1 MSRSMRALTRVLLS
15 LLVAT
20 LAALT
25 APGAAQASST
35 SYAPAVSRPCGIRH
49 YPPCPPKS
57 SVSVYPRSV
66 HRGHR
71 ITISVLH
78 YRGDVTIAVH
88 LAGHGRYIYL
98 GSSTTGPRGN
108 RTFSVLIPRRIPTGH
123 YTLYVRIGSTTKAFG
138 ITVLR

>member
-1 MSRSMRALTRVLLS
+1 MRALARVLLS
-15 LLVAT
+15 LLVVT

-25 APGAAQASST
+25 APGAAQASPT
-35 SYAPAVSRPCGIRH
+35 PSYAAAVSRPCGIRH

-78 YRGDVTIAVH
+78 YRGYSTIAVH

-108 RTFSVLIPRRIPTGH
+108 RTFSVVIPRRIPTGH
-123 YTLYVRIGSTTKAFG
+123 YTLYVRVGSSVKAFG